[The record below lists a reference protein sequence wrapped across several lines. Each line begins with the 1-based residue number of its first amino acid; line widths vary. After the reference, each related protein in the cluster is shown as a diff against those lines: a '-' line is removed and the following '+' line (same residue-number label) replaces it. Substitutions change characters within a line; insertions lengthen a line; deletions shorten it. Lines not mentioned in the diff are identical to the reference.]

1 MEQTQAE
8 KIAERKAELE
18 EDKKKKKEAEKPLP
32 FKVAKPK
39 KKR

>member
-8 KIAERKAELE
+8 KIADRKAELK
-18 EDKKKKKEAEKPLP
+18 EDKKKKKEAEKASPV
-32 FKVAKPK
+32 KIVKPK